1 MFGNFVAVAVLN
13 RLHFDLL
20 SVQSISQLFFP
31 HHFVVQQFSVQLL
44 HFFPVFF
51 LQCFYLLHFFFHLQV
66 QVLHIFFHLFVSIFQ
81 VAYTSVV
88 GVDCLLHHF
97 FLPLKLVD
105 SVFQKLLFG
114 LDEFDLFFFRRNDLA
129 EFLLEFPLQ
138 FFDPLFVFGFHL
150 LDDFF
155 VDSNLLIE
163 GVDDDVLFLFHVLE
177 FIHEA
182 VVDGFELPVF

>member
-1 MFGNFVAVAVLN
+1 M
-13 RLHFDLL
+13 
-20 SVQSISQLFFP
+20 
-31 HHFVVQQFSVQLL
+31 
-44 HFFPVFF
+44 
-51 LQCFYLLHFFFHLQV
+51 
-66 QVLHIFFHLFVSIFQ
+66 
-81 VAYTSVV
+81 
-88 GVDCLLHHF
+88 GVNCLLHHF

-114 LDEFDLFFFRRNDLA
+114 LDEFDLFFFRRDDLA
-129 EFLLEFPLQ
+129 EFLLEFSLQ

-163 GVDDDVLFLFHVLE
+163 GVDNDVLFLFHVLE

-182 VVDGFELPVF
+182 VVDGFELPGFGRFFLNLFESGDFLEQDIIDQLTGGVLKIAERASTVFFR